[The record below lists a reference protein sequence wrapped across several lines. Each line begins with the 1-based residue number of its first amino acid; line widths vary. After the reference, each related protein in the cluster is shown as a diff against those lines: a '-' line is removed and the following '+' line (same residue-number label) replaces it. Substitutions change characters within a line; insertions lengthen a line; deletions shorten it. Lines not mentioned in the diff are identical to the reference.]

1 MRSIVMSILWLFIA
15 APVAMASYPFDPRP
29 AVSGAMALLFAVLG
43 AVIVFVYAQMHRD
56 PILSLVTN
64 TTPGELGG
72 EFWLKLVGFGAGPVV
87 GLLATM
93 FPGLTDVLFTWVQP
107 SISSVR

>member
-1 MRSIVMSILWLFIA
+1 
-15 APVAMASYPFDPRP
+15 MASYPFDPRP
-29 AVSGAMALLFAVLG
+29 VVSGAMALLFAVLG

-72 EFWLKLVGFGAGPVV
+72 EFWWKLAGFGAAPAL

-93 FPGLTDVLFTWVQP
+93 FPELTNILFTWVQP
-107 SISSVR
+107 GITSVR